1 MLLDTPLLLQ
11 YLQDHMI
18 LTRGAAVDSKLLSK
32 AIMYVSPSICD
43 IDEYDALLSDAYSL
57 LDWDSTDCGHWGQGW
72 DMEMI
77 TPHDSIFM
85 SYQAFTLYK
94 GFTRQIVDITGLLHH
109 LHLVAA
115 HMPAHNDNNDCIDT
129 YESSPKG
136 CWTKDM
142 VLIMIREKALYPSM
156 SHQEIYTSWW
166 KSLASVPLSRA
177 YERREKTDM
186 WNKLFRLC
194 VYEPNKWSIDTHKML
209 PFATR
214 TTIMTLLLCQL
225 RGSQAQPRQNIG
237 MLKGTNVMIY
247 VFEFMDLY

>member
-1 MLLDTPLLLQ
+1 MLLDTSLLVQ

-18 LTRGAAVDSKLLSK
+18 LTPGASVDSKLLSK
-32 AIMYVSPSICD
+32 AIIYVSPCICD

-57 LDWDSTDCGHWGQGW
+57 LEWDDMDCGQWGQGW

-85 SYQAFTLYK
+85 SYQAFSLYK
-94 GFTRQIVDITGLLHH
+94 GFTRQIVHITDLLHH
-109 LHLVAA
+109 LHLVAS
-115 HMPAHNDNNDCIDT
+115 HMPAHADNNDCIDT
-129 YESSPKG
+129 HEYSPKG

-142 VLIMIREKALYPSM
+142 VLIMIREKALYSNM
-156 SHQEIYTSWW
+156 SHLEIYTAWW
-166 KSLASVPLSRA
+166 KSLASVPLSRS
-177 YERREKTDM
+177 YEWHDKADM

-209 PFATR
+209 PHATR

-225 RGSQAQPRQNIG
+225 RCSQAQPRQNIG
-237 MLKGTNVMIY
+237 ILKGTNMMHH
-247 VFEFMDLY
+247 VFEFIDLY